1 MKHEPVLL
9 QESIDALQVRP
20 DGVYVD
26 ATFGGGGHSAQI
38 LNKLGPEGSL
48 VAFDQDQHASNRLIK
63 DERLIFVNENFR
75 HLKRFLRFHK
85 IEAVDGILADLGMS
99 SFQLDSTER
108 GFATRF
114 DADLDMRMNL
124 NAETTAADILNNY
137 SADDLQLVFQEYGE
151 LRNSKSLAN
160 KIVEERKVS
169 EFTTTK
175 DFISRIS
182 SLIKGNE
189 NRYLAQVFQALRIEV
204 NKEMDALKEFL
215 MQGAEVLKEN
225 GRFAVI
231 SFHSLED
238 RVVKRYFKT
247 GSFDGKIKKDVFGN
261 FETPLNMITKK
272 PTEASEAEKQ
282 KNPRSR
288 SAKLRVAIK

>member
-26 ATFGGGGHSAQI
+26 ATFGGGGHSAKI

-48 VAFDQDQHASNRLIK
+48 VAFDQDQYASNRLIK

-75 HLKRFLRFHK
+75 HLKRFLRFYK

-288 SAKLRVAIK
+288 SAKLRVATK